1 MSEEKNLL
9 IVGGSG
15 FIGRHL
21 VKAALNEKYLPTVLS
36 LHHVESDRQING
48 VTYLVADISNYR
60 ELANIL
66 AGLSFRRVVN
76 LGGYVNH
83 SKYREGGKEVFDA
96 HFIGVQNLVQCLDWG
111 VLESFVQI
119 GSSDEYGDAVSP
131 QQENTREMPIS
142 AYSMGKV
149 AAGQL
154 LQMLNRT
161 EGFPVVILRLFLV
174 YGPEQNN
181 QRFLPQIISG
191 CLKGESFATSYGEQ
205 VRDFCYVDDVVRG
218 IFLALSNS
226 SINGEV
232 INLASGQP
240 VQIKSMLEQ
249 VLDIVGNGSPRYGEL
264 PYRDGENMSLYADVT
279 KAKSLLSWEPRINLY
294 EGLKRT
300 VSYYKKTLS

>member
-1 MSEEKNLL
+1 MAEEKRLL
-9 IVGGSG
+9 VVGGSG
-15 FIGRHL
+15 FIGRYL
-21 VKAALNEKYLPTVLS
+21 VSAALNEQCVPTVLS
-36 LHHVESDRQING
+36 LHHVESDRQIDG
-48 VTYLVADISNYR
+48 VNYLVADVSNYDV
-60 ELANIL
+60 LASVL
-66 AGLSFRRVVN
+66 AGLSFTHVVN

-83 SKYREGGKEVFDA
+83 SKYREGGREVFDA
-96 HFIGVQNLVQCLDWG
+96 HFIGVQNLVQCLDWNI
-111 VLESFVQI
+111 LESFVQI

-131 QQENTREMPIS
+131 QKESTREMPIS

-232 INLASGQP
+232 INLASGEP

-279 KAKSLLSWEPRINLY
+279 KAKSLLSWEPRINLN

-300 VSYYKKTLS
+300 MSYYKKEL